1 MLIEQLRQITFK
13 IKVMDYIAR
22 KAFFVMEKEKPA
34 DDINGADLKKIS
46 EVTSLTNSNLGS
58 G

>member
-22 KAFFVMEKEKPA
+22 KAFFVEEKEKPA
-34 DDINGADLKKIS
+34 DDINGDLKKIT
-46 EVTSLTNSNLGS
+46 EVTSLANSNLGS